1 MVLTTG
7 GGCITSNVTYEKHTH
22 FIYLTSNLW
31 WQEGSNLLVLFA
43 VPPMERGSLQYVKG
57 RAAIAEV

>member
-31 WQEGSNLLVLFA
+31 WQEGSNLLVCLPFHLWNA
-43 VPPMERGSLQYVKG
+43 AHSNMSKVV
-57 RAAIAEV
+57 AAIAEV

>member
-31 WQEGSNLLVLFA
+31 WQEGSNL
-43 VPPMERGSLQYVKG
+43 P
-57 RAAIAEV
+57 